1 MVTLLI
7 LEVVEEQGVAG
18 VYLVVLV
25 VVEDFVVNKK
35 VTNYESKCTV
45 YYFVNIDKLTYFL
58 SQCYIKQIILTTK
71 ALLSK

>member
-1 MVTLLI
+1 MLLI
-7 LEVVEEQGVAG
+7 LEVVVQGVAG

-35 VTNYESKCTV
+35 VTDYESKCTV

-71 ALLSK
+71 TLLSE